1 MKQQQFIEHHRS
13 VWEALR
19 QTLDELEK
27 PPRRRDGSDLERLPE
42 LYRRVC
48 ADLALAKERRYS
60 SGLVDELH
68 DLAMRGHSVLYR
80 RKSLWWWRVAIFIW
94 VVFPS
99 TLRKN
104 ARLFWLATALFYLP
118 ALALGGLCYHNND
131 FIYTVMSP
139 HQVAQMEY
147 MYDPGN
153 SKLGRSEAR
162 ESSTDFEMFGYYIWN
177 NIGIGFRT
185 FASGIFFGIGTL
197 LALLFNGVTIG
208 AVAGHLTEL
217 GFVGT
222 FWPFVAGHSA
232 FELTAI
238 CISGTAGLMLARAL
252 LVPGRRTRGEALRV
266 EAAAAVQLIMGA
278 ALLLLVAAFIEAFWS
293 ADGAVRPVLKFAVA
307 ALLWLSVV
315 LYLSLAGRGRDAA

>member
-1 MKQQQFIEHHRS
+1 MKQQQFVEQNRPG
-13 VWEALR
+13 WEALR
-19 QTLDELEK
+19 QALDALAQ
-27 PPRRRDGSDLERLPE
+27 PARRREHGELERLPE

-48 ADLALAKERRYS
+48 ADYALARQRRYS

-68 DLAMRGHSVLYR
+68 DLAMRGHGVLYR
-80 RKSLWWWRVAIFIW
+80 RKSIWWWRVVTFIW
-94 VVFPS
+94 SGFPG
-99 TLRKN
+99 TLRRN
-104 ARLFWLATALFYLP
+104 ARLFWLAAALFYLP
-118 ALALGGLCYHNND
+118 AVIMGGLCYADND

-139 HQVAQMEY
+139 SQVAQMEY

-153 SKLGRSEAR
+153 HKVGRSEAR
-162 ESSTDFEMFGYYIWN
+162 KSDTDFEMFGYYIWN

-185 FASGIFFGIGTL
+185 FASGLFFGIGTL

-208 AVAGHLTEL
+208 GVAGHLTAL
-217 GFVGT
+217 GFIGT

-252 LVPGRRTRGEALRV
+252 VAPGRRTRGEALRA
-266 EAAAAVQLIMGA
+266 EAREAVQLIMGA

-293 ADGAVRPVLKFAVA
+293 SDAALPLALKYGAA
-307 ALLWLSVV
+307 ALLWLTVT
-315 LYLSLAGRGRDAA
+315 LYLTLAGRGRDAA